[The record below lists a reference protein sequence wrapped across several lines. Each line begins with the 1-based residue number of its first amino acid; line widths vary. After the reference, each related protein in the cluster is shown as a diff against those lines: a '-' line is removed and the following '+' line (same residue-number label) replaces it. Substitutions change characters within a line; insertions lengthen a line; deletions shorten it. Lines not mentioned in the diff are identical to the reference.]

1 MTVLLSKEK
10 PSPSSAFVEAVEE
23 ITRLYRS
30 LPPRPSIEQVEAAM
44 SVLQTVDT
52 EEQTKLDEITKQE
65 KPRDVSEDLFSVL
78 QQFKKTM
85 VLFQSCEQRKEASHL
100 VEVDKLYGIFDELVR
115 RASGLVSGD
124 NQMEKVAAFADSGG
138 KIEKESVIT
147 DETLV
152 KTREDGEIKKDGL
165 KDLVKS
171 ASTKGSFFIGE
182 ENTEKLSLMKMAA
195 VIENSAKTGAVVLDL
210 RGKLTDQI
218 EWLPVSI
225 GKLKDVTELNLS
237 ENRIMALPSSIAGI
251 KTLKK
256 LDIHS
261 NQLINLPDSFG
272 DLISLIDLDLH
283 ANRLK
288 TLPATFGNLIN
299 LMNLDLGSNEFTHL
313 PDTIGCLTSLKTLNV
328 ETNELEDLPY
338 TIGNCSSL
346 TELRLDFNQLRAL
359 PEAIG
364 KLECLEI
371 LTLHYNRIKGLPTTI
386 GNLTKLKEL
395 DVSFNELESIT
406 ENLCFAVSLKKL
418 NVGNNFADLRALPRS
433 IGNLEMLEQLDI
445 SDDQIRILP
454 DSFRLLSKLRVFRT
468 DETPLEV
475 PPRQVAKLGA
485 QAPVNIKCGFGFELT
500 LDKLQAV
507 VQFMVDLVAN
517 RDAKSQP
524 VDEEKKSFWLT
535 LCSICWPFRKRGAI
549 TISTFL
555 PLPSV
560 VSSMTKYEMASSST
574 SVATSSDTTSQS
586 RRNMETATHGGTD
599 SSPILITSHKLN
611 DHNYLQWSQSVM
623 MFICGKGKDDYLTGE
638 EAMSEIETILHD
650 FRQGEQFVTRY
661 FNTLTRHWQH
671 LDLFETYPWKCTNDT
686 TMYKKIVEQKR
697 TFKFLLELNKDLD
710 QDLNSR
716 KTIGS
721 AELCS
726 GLYLLK
732 SDQSSFI
739 QDSRANC
746 AKSKSLSTNSPHSI
760 VSPSINNDNEIVL
773 LHYRLDRSFERLK
786 ARLVAKGFTQSYR
799 IDYLETFAPVAKLN
813 TIRIL
818 LSLTADHTLFLRTSQ
833 EEKISLLIVYVD
845 DIILSGNDEE
855 ELQKLKKQLAQ
866 EFEVKDIG
874 NLKYF
879 FEMGVA
885 RSRKGIVVS
894 QRKFTLDL
902 LKETDELAILG
913 APIINDD
920 LTKKIL
926 DGLRDEYKELVC
938 VVQARDTPITFDDL
952 HEKLLTFE
960 ASLQILTV
968 SFLSPPLLATTPF
981 TASPPELPP
990 CTTPYSL
997 PATSQQQSSQPAST
1011 STQISLTSTFKNSY
1025 ADTSLFVLNTGTHL
1039 LYLLVFVDD
1048 IVLTSDNFD
1057 LVHQFVDCLTQ
1068 RFSLKDLSPLSYFL
1082 GVEIVPHRHGIL
1094 LSQRR
1099 YIVDIL
1105 IRTHMLGAKPVST
1118 PLPHNLSLS
1127 LYSSAPLS
1135 DPTEYHTI
1143 VGSLQYLSLT
1153 HSNISYVWIKHVAI
1167 DFHFIRDE
1175 IQTGAL
1181 CVAHV
1186 CSADQL
1192 VNALTK
1198 PLSRTQFQPLKLKIG
1213 LCSRGVS

>member
-485 QAPVNIKCGFGFELT
+485 QA
-500 LDKLQAV
+500 V

-773 LHYRLDRSFERLK
+773 LHYRL
-786 ARLVAKGFTQSYR
+786 
-799 IDYLETFAPVAKLN
+799 
-813 TIRIL
+813 
-818 LSLTADHTLFLRTSQ
+818 
-833 EEKISLLIVYVD
+833 
-845 DIILSGNDEE
+845 GNDEE

-902 LKETDELAILG
+902 LKETGFAIS
-913 APIINDD
+913 AVSQFMHNPTEEYMDAVFR
-920 LTKKIL
+920 IL
-926 DGLRDEYKELVC
+926 N
-938 VVQARDTPITFDDL
+938 
-952 HEKLLTFE
+952 
-960 ASLQILTV
+960 
-968 SFLSPPLLATTPF
+968 PPLLATTPF

>member
-650 FRQGEQFVTRY
+650 FRQGEQFVTRKKVMIGSSEP
-661 FNTLTRHWQH
+661 TLDAFALVARAS
-671 LDLFETYPWKCTNDT
+671 NS
-686 TMYKKIVEQKR
+686 VG
-697 TFKFLLELNKDLD
+697 
-710 QDLNSR
+710 DLNSR

-818 LSLTADHTLFLRTSQ
+818 LSLTCQADHTLFLRTSQ

>member
-272 DLISLIDLDLH
+272 DLINLIDLDLH
-283 ANRLK
+283 ANRFK

-485 QAPVNIKCGFGFELT
+485 QA
-500 LDKLQAV
+500 V

-549 TISTFL
+549 T
-555 PLPSV
+555 SV
-560 VSSMTKYEMASSST
+560 
-574 SVATSSDTTSQS
+574 
-586 RRNMETATHGGTD
+586 
-599 SSPILITSHKLN
+599 
-611 DHNYLQWSQSVM
+611 
-623 MFICGKGKDDYLTGE
+623 
-638 EAMSEIETILHD
+638 
-650 FRQGEQFVTRY
+650 
-661 FNTLTRHWQH
+661 
-671 LDLFETYPWKCTNDT
+671 
-686 TMYKKIVEQKR
+686 
-697 TFKFLLELNKDLD
+697 
-710 QDLNSR
+710 
-716 KTIGS
+716 
-721 AELCS
+721 
-726 GLYLLK
+726 
-732 SDQSSFI
+732 
-739 QDSRANC
+739 
-746 AKSKSLSTNSPHSI
+746 
-760 VSPSINNDNEIVL
+760 
-773 LHYRLDRSFERLK
+773 
-786 ARLVAKGFTQSYR
+786 
-799 IDYLETFAPVAKLN
+799 
-813 TIRIL
+813 
-818 LSLTADHTLFLRTSQ
+818 
-833 EEKISLLIVYVD
+833 
-845 DIILSGNDEE
+845 
-855 ELQKLKKQLAQ
+855 
-866 EFEVKDIG
+866 
-874 NLKYF
+874 
-879 FEMGVA
+879 
-885 RSRKGIVVS
+885 
-894 QRKFTLDL
+894 
-902 LKETDELAILG
+902 
-913 APIINDD
+913 
-920 LTKKIL
+920 
-926 DGLRDEYKELVC
+926 
-938 VVQARDTPITFDDL
+938 
-952 HEKLLTFE
+952 
-960 ASLQILTV
+960 
-968 SFLSPPLLATTPF
+968 
-981 TASPPELPP
+981 
-990 CTTPYSL
+990 
-997 PATSQQQSSQPAST
+997 
-1011 STQISLTSTFKNSY
+1011 
-1025 ADTSLFVLNTGTHL
+1025 
-1039 LYLLVFVDD
+1039 
-1048 IVLTSDNFD
+1048 
-1057 LVHQFVDCLTQ
+1057 
-1068 RFSLKDLSPLSYFL
+1068 
-1082 GVEIVPHRHGIL
+1082 
-1094 LSQRR
+1094 
-1099 YIVDIL
+1099 
-1105 IRTHMLGAKPVST
+1105 
-1118 PLPHNLSLS
+1118 
-1127 LYSSAPLS
+1127 
-1135 DPTEYHTI
+1135 
-1143 VGSLQYLSLT
+1143 
-1153 HSNISYVWIKHVAI
+1153 
-1167 DFHFIRDE
+1167 
-1175 IQTGAL
+1175 
-1181 CVAHV
+1181 
-1186 CSADQL
+1186 
-1192 VNALTK
+1192 
-1198 PLSRTQFQPLKLKIG
+1198 
-1213 LCSRGVS
+1213 

>member
-773 LHYRLDRSFERLK
+773 LHYRL
-786 ARLVAKGFTQSYR
+786 
-799 IDYLETFAPVAKLN
+799 
-813 TIRIL
+813 
-818 LSLTADHTLFLRTSQ
+818 
-833 EEKISLLIVYVD
+833 
-845 DIILSGNDEE
+845 GNDEE

-902 LKETDELAILG
+902 LKETGFAIS
-913 APIINDD
+913 AVSQFMHNPTEEYMDAVFR
-920 LTKKIL
+920 IL
-926 DGLRDEYKELVC
+926 N
-938 VVQARDTPITFDDL
+938 
-952 HEKLLTFE
+952 
-960 ASLQILTV
+960 
-968 SFLSPPLLATTPF
+968 PPLLATTPF

-1153 HSNISYVWIKHVAI
+1153 HSNISYVVSKLSRFMHHPSTEHWVLVK
-1167 DFHFIRDE
+1167 RLLRY
-1175 IQTGAL
+1175 L
-1181 CVAHV
+1181 CGTLDDGVLLYRN
-1186 CSADQL
+1186 S
-1192 VNALTK
+1192 
-1198 PLSRTQFQPLKLKIG
+1198 PLSLRAFSDTD
-1213 LCSRGVS
+1213 

>member
-773 LHYRLDRSFERLK
+773 LHYRL
-786 ARLVAKGFTQSYR
+786 
-799 IDYLETFAPVAKLN
+799 
-813 TIRIL
+813 
-818 LSLTADHTLFLRTSQ
+818 
-833 EEKISLLIVYVD
+833 
-845 DIILSGNDEE
+845 GNDEE

-902 LKETDELAILG
+902 LKETGFAIS
-913 APIINDD
+913 AVSQFMHNPTEEYMDAVFR
-920 LTKKIL
+920 IL
-926 DGLRDEYKELVC
+926 N
-938 VVQARDTPITFDDL
+938 
-952 HEKLLTFE
+952 
-960 ASLQILTV
+960 
-968 SFLSPPLLATTPF
+968 PPLLATTPF

>member
-773 LHYRLDRSFERLK
+773 LHYRL
-786 ARLVAKGFTQSYR
+786 
-799 IDYLETFAPVAKLN
+799 
-813 TIRIL
+813 
-818 LSLTADHTLFLRTSQ
+818 
-833 EEKISLLIVYVD
+833 
-845 DIILSGNDEE
+845 GNDEE

-902 LKETDELAILG
+902 LKETGFAISAVSQFMHNPTEEYMDAVFRILNAEEEFRALANRICGGIWIKRVLRELGVCNPSSILMRCDNQEAISI
-913 APIINDD
+913 AKTQVHHDR
-920 LTKKIL
+920 TKHVEIDRHFISEK
-926 DGLRDEYKELVC
+926 
-938 VVQARDTPITFDDL
+938 ARDTPITFDDL

>member
-10 PSPSSAFVEAVEE
+10 PSPSSAFVETVEE

-124 NQMEKVAAFADSGG
+124 NQMEKVAAFSDSGG
-138 KIEKESVIT
+138 KIEKECVIT

-171 ASTKGSFFIGE
+171 ASKKGSFFIGE

-272 DLISLIDLDLH
+272 DLINLIDLDLH

-454 DSFRLLSKLRVFRT
+454 DSFRLLTKLRVFRA

-485 QAPVNIKCGFGFELT
+485 
-500 LDKLQAV
+500 QAV

-549 TISTFL
+549 T
-555 PLPSV
+555 SV
-560 VSSMTKYEMASSST
+560 
-574 SVATSSDTTSQS
+574 
-586 RRNMETATHGGTD
+586 
-599 SSPILITSHKLN
+599 
-611 DHNYLQWSQSVM
+611 
-623 MFICGKGKDDYLTGE
+623 
-638 EAMSEIETILHD
+638 
-650 FRQGEQFVTRY
+650 
-661 FNTLTRHWQH
+661 
-671 LDLFETYPWKCTNDT
+671 
-686 TMYKKIVEQKR
+686 
-697 TFKFLLELNKDLD
+697 
-710 QDLNSR
+710 
-716 KTIGS
+716 
-721 AELCS
+721 
-726 GLYLLK
+726 
-732 SDQSSFI
+732 
-739 QDSRANC
+739 
-746 AKSKSLSTNSPHSI
+746 
-760 VSPSINNDNEIVL
+760 
-773 LHYRLDRSFERLK
+773 
-786 ARLVAKGFTQSYR
+786 
-799 IDYLETFAPVAKLN
+799 
-813 TIRIL
+813 
-818 LSLTADHTLFLRTSQ
+818 
-833 EEKISLLIVYVD
+833 
-845 DIILSGNDEE
+845 
-855 ELQKLKKQLAQ
+855 
-866 EFEVKDIG
+866 
-874 NLKYF
+874 
-879 FEMGVA
+879 
-885 RSRKGIVVS
+885 
-894 QRKFTLDL
+894 
-902 LKETDELAILG
+902 
-913 APIINDD
+913 
-920 LTKKIL
+920 
-926 DGLRDEYKELVC
+926 
-938 VVQARDTPITFDDL
+938 
-952 HEKLLTFE
+952 
-960 ASLQILTV
+960 
-968 SFLSPPLLATTPF
+968 
-981 TASPPELPP
+981 
-990 CTTPYSL
+990 
-997 PATSQQQSSQPAST
+997 
-1011 STQISLTSTFKNSY
+1011 
-1025 ADTSLFVLNTGTHL
+1025 
-1039 LYLLVFVDD
+1039 
-1048 IVLTSDNFD
+1048 
-1057 LVHQFVDCLTQ
+1057 
-1068 RFSLKDLSPLSYFL
+1068 
-1082 GVEIVPHRHGIL
+1082 
-1094 LSQRR
+1094 
-1099 YIVDIL
+1099 
-1105 IRTHMLGAKPVST
+1105 
-1118 PLPHNLSLS
+1118 
-1127 LYSSAPLS
+1127 
-1135 DPTEYHTI
+1135 
-1143 VGSLQYLSLT
+1143 
-1153 HSNISYVWIKHVAI
+1153 
-1167 DFHFIRDE
+1167 
-1175 IQTGAL
+1175 
-1181 CVAHV
+1181 
-1186 CSADQL
+1186 
-1192 VNALTK
+1192 
-1198 PLSRTQFQPLKLKIG
+1198 
-1213 LCSRGVS
+1213 